1 MAEQTDHIAA
11 LREAGHDDAADLLE
25 RVAWHR
31 ARAEAEAA
39 AKPAEQA
46 PAPIRLLEVDP
57 ADEAQRRREGET
69 LLAGMRAAGIGA
81 GWRSGG
87 ELMGGDR

>member
-31 ARAEAEAA
+31 ARADAEAE

-46 PAPIRLLEVDP
+46 PAPIRLLDVDP
-57 ADEAQRRREGET
+57 AEAQRRREGET
-69 LLAGMRAAGIGA
+69 LLAGMRTAGIGT

-87 ELMGGDR
+87 ELMAGDR

>member
-1 MAEQTDHIAA
+1 MSADDPNIRA

-31 ARAEAEAA
+31 ARAEAEA
-39 AKPAEQA
+39 KPAD
-46 PAPIRLLEVDP
+46 PGPPPIRLLDAGP
-57 ADEAQRRREGET
+57 DEAQRRREGET

-81 GWRSGG
+81 GWVSPD
-87 ELMGGDR
+87 ELMGGNR

>member
-31 ARAEAEAA
+31 ARAEAEA
-39 AKPAEQA
+39 KPAEQA
-46 PAPIRLLEVDP
+46 PAPIRLLDVDS
-57 ADEAQRRREGET
+57 DEAQRRREGET
-69 LLAGMRAAGIGA
+69 LLAGMRAAGIGTE
-81 GWRSGG
+81 WRSGG
-87 ELMGGDR
+87 ELMAGDR

>member
-1 MAEQTDHIAA
+1 MSADDPNIRA

-39 AKPAEQA
+39 AA
-46 PAPIRLLEVDP
+46 PADPGPPPIRLLDVDP
-57 ADEAQRRREGET
+57 AETQRRREGET

>member
-1 MAEQTDHIAA
+1 MSADDQNIRA

-25 RVAWHR
+25 QVAWHR
-31 ARAEAEAA
+31 ARAEAEA
-39 AKPAEQA
+39 KPADQA
-46 PAPIRLLEVDP
+46 PPPAIRLLDAGP
-57 ADEAQRRREGET
+57 ADAQRRREGET

-81 GWRSGG
+81 GWVSGG

>member
-1 MAEQTDHIAA
+1 MSADDPNIRA

-31 ARAEAEAA
+31 ARAAAE
-39 AKPAEQA
+39 AKPAD
-46 PAPIRLLEVDP
+46 PGPPPIRLLDVDP
-57 ADEAQRRREGET
+57 AETQRRREGET
-69 LLAGMRAAGIGA
+69 LLAGMRTAGIGTS
-81 GWRSGG
+81 WRSGG

>member
-31 ARAEAEAA
+31 ARADAEAE

-46 PAPIRLLEVDP
+46 PAPIRLLDVDP
-57 ADEAQRRREGET
+57 AEAQRRSEGET

-81 GWRSGG
+81 GWVSDG